1 MTVSTIGHPD
11 VLFTGPGQ
19 VVSVPAWARRF
30 SPRTAT
36 AKQVRALRRLPRLT
50 IVQAKAPDAVLEH
63 VAFLQSLA
71 AQHERTTG
79 PSKIVFVFEPKT
91 RSAKAQKL
99 AQVLG
104 FFHRV
109 TDVQFARGPEQAAFA
124 LEEALAKILTD
135 ERQNAPRSSTTDP
148 IGQVKSVVA
157 ATSDLR
163 SDSGRLSAQKVAAA
177 FGLSVADLAAL
188 VGRKRQAVSKTG
200 DAASLQAV
208 LFPFERIARLR
219 TVLPA
224 TDFRRWL
231 NMPSGQLDNR
241 TPLEVIRGGH
251 VGVVADLADDMLT
264 GSPV

>member
-1 MTVSTIGHPD
+1 MTTSPLVPPD
-11 VLFTGPGQ
+11 VLLTGPAHDI
-19 VVSVPAWARRF
+19 SVPDWVRRF

-50 IVQAKAPDAVLEH
+50 IVQAKAPKAVLEH
-63 VAFLQSLA
+63 GAFLQCLA
-71 AQHERTTG
+71 AQHARTTG
-79 PSKIVFVFEPKT
+79 PSKIVFVFEP
-91 RSAKAQKL
+91 RSHSAKAQEL
-99 AQVLG
+99 AQVLD

-109 TDVQFARGPEQAAFA
+109 GDVQFARGPEQAAFA
-124 LEEALAKILTD
+124 LEEALAKILAD
-135 ERQNAPRSSTTDP
+135 ERQTAPRSSTTDP
-148 IGQVKSVVA
+148 LGQVKNVVA

-163 SDSGRLSAQKVAAA
+163 SDSGRLSAQRVAAA
-177 FGLSVADLAAL
+177 FGLSVADLATL
-188 VGRKRQAVSKTG
+188 IGRKRQAVSKTG

-231 NMPSGQLDNR
+231 NMPNGQLDNR
-241 TPLEVIRGGH
+241 SPLDVIRGGH

-264 GSPV
+264 GTPV